1 MDFSFKSCANI
12 LNNMNDL
19 QLFLLSDSCPE
30 HVKKALFEKQLD
42 LIETL
47 NMNLALLEDDLSSVK
62 SLALDV
68 KAA

>member
-1 MDFSFKSCANI
+1 MDFSFKVCSAI

-30 HVKKALFEKQLD
+30 EVKETLLEKQLD
-42 LIETL
+42 FIETL
-47 NMNLALLEDDLSSVK
+47 NMNLALLEDSLPSSKLSSIEI
-62 SLALDV
+62 

>member
-1 MDFSFKSCANI
+1 
-12 LNNMNDL
+12 MNDL

-30 HVKKALFEKQLD
+30 HVKKALLEKQLD

-47 NMNLALLEDDLSSVK
+47 NMNFALLEDDLSPVK
-62 SLALDV
+62 SSALDV

>member
-1 MDFSFKSCANI
+1 
-12 LNNMNDL
+12 MNDL

-30 HVKKALFEKQLD
+30 HVKKSLFEKQLD

-47 NMNLALLEDDLSSVK
+47 NMNLALLEDDLSPVK
-62 SLALDV
+62 TSALDV

>member
-1 MDFSFKSCANI
+1 MDFSFNACSNI

-30 HVKKALFEKQLD
+30 DVKETLLEKQLD

-47 NMNLALLEDDLSSVK
+47 NMNLSLLEDDLSSSK
-62 SLALDV
+62 SSVLDI